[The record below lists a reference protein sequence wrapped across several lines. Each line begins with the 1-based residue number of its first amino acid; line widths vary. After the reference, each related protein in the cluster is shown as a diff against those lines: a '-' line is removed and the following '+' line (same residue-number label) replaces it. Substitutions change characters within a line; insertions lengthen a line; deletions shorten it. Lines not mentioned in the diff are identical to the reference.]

1 MLTSFA
7 AVTPGK
13 AWEVHEGVEEVE
25 KGPGDDNDVV
35 NILQEHHHYRRVSY
49 TLSTK
54 IKWLK

>member
-35 NILQEHHHYRRVSY
+35 NILEEHHHYRRIADA
-49 TLSTK
+49 LSMK
-54 IKWLK
+54 IEYN